1 MNTFLHIL
9 FTGVIAASLLAGCNK
24 SDKEI
29 DNMKSEVG
37 EAVNATKEA
46 AGAVAEETKEAVID
60 AASDAATATSEAA
73 VEAKKDAVD
82 AIQAAKD
89 AAAAEAAK

>member
-1 MNTFLHIL
+1 MNTLLRIL
-9 FTGVIAASLLAGCNK
+9 LTGIIATSLLAGCNK

-37 EAVNATKEA
+37 EAVDATQEA
-46 AGAVAEETKEAVID
+46 AGAVAKETKEAVTD

-89 AAAAEAAK
+89 AAAAKLAK